1 VAEEQD
7 FEQRAFTDTEVLHRL
22 LFSSINEI
30 CQILEEDKAIR
41 ASDVDVMWLNG
52 FGFPRYRGGPM
63 YWGDTIGAMEIYNQ
77 MAAWHQR
84 YGERWKPSQLLHDI
98 AHSGGQLHKITSNVS
113 L

>member
-1 VAEEQD
+1 MFA
-7 FEQRAFTDTEVLHRL
+7 RLHATNRILLRL

-30 CQILEEDKAIR
+30 CKILEEDKAIR

-63 YWGDTIGAMEIYNQ
+63 YWGDTIGADEIYNQ
-77 MAAWHQR
+77 VAAWHQR
-84 YGERWKPSQLLHDI
+84 YGDRWRPSQLLRDI
-98 AHSGGQLHKITSNVS
+98 ANSGGKLREIKSNVS